1 MAIEIK
7 YELANHRSKD
17 VIFIYFEQNSELNQR
32 VRKLGGVKWSSSKKA
47 WYVQDSVFYREKF
60 KIISTKLIDENV
72 PQNVISINHIVLQK
86 QDSLLYR
93 EKFKTIPKAPVG
105 KEVLSNLQLV
115 NYNALQKYV
124 EVLQLKA
131 YSPKTISTYRNEFA
145 QLLFVLKN
153 KNADDLDAD
162 RLRDYFLY
170 CTNTLKLSEHTLH
183 SRINAVKFYYEQ
195 VLGREKFF
203 FDIPRPKKPFQL
215 PNVLAIS
222 QVELL
227 FSKLENL
234 KHKTMLFLAYS
245 AGLRVSEVVGLR
257 VKDIHSARMVINIK
271 GAKGK
276 KDRMVILSQGILE
289 LLRKYYT
296 SYKPKYWLFE
306 GQYKDE
312 PYSTRSLQMIFH
324 RAKREAKII
333 QDVTFHSLRHSYATH
348 LHERGTDIRLI
359 QELLG
364 HNDIKTT
371 LRYTHVSTR
380 RVENVISPFDNL
392 NIKD

>member
-7 YELANHRSKD
+7 YELANHQGKD
-17 VIFIYFEQNSELNQR
+17 VIFIHFERNLEMNQR
-32 VRKLGGVKWSSSKKA
+32 VKKLVGVKWSNSKKA
-47 WYVQDSVFYREKF
+47 WYVLDSAFYREKF
-60 KIISTKLIDENV
+60 RIL
-72 PQNVISINHIVLQK
+72 
-86 QDSLLYR
+86 
-93 EKFKTIPKAPVG
+93 PKPPIG
-105 KEVLSNLQLV
+105 KEVLSNIDVINQP
-115 NYNALQKYV
+115 ALLKFI
-124 EVLQLKA
+124 ETLQLKA
-131 YSPKTISTYRNEFA
+131 YSPSTITTYRNEFA
-145 QLLFVLKN
+145 QLLYILKS
-153 KNADDLDAD
+153 KNVDELDAN

-170 CTNTLKLSEHTLH
+170 CTNTLKLSENTLH
-183 SRINAVKFYYEQ
+183 SRINAVKFYYEK
-195 VLGREKFF
+195 VMGKEKIFF
-203 FDIPRPKKPFQL
+203 EIPRPKRPLQL

-222 QVELL
+222 QVEFL

-245 AGLRVSEVVGLR
+245 AGLRVSEVVNLR
-257 VKDIHSARMVINIK
+257 IKDIHSARMVINIK

-289 LLRKYYT
+289 LLRKYHVAYQ
-296 SYKPKYWLFE
+296 PKYWLFE
-306 GQYKDE
+306 GQHKEE
-312 PYSTRSLQMIFH
+312 PYSTRSLQQIFH
-324 RAKREAKII
+324 RAKTDARII

-380 RVENVISPFDNL
+380 TVENIVSPFDNL
-392 NIKD
+392 NLKDK

>member
-7 YELANHRSKD
+7 YELANHQGKD
-17 VIFIYFEQNSELNQR
+17 VIYIHFERNLEMNQR
-32 VRKLGGVKWSSSKKA
+32 VRKLVGVKWSNSKKA
-47 WYVQDSVFYREKF
+47 WYVLDSAFYREKF
-60 KIISTKLIDENV
+60 NLA
-72 PQNVISINHIVLQK
+72 
-86 QDSLLYR
+86 
-93 EKFKTIPKAPVG
+93 PKNPIG
-105 KEVLSNLQLV
+105 KEVLSNLQSI
-115 NYNALQKYV
+115 NQEALQKYV
-124 EVLQLKA
+124 ETLQLKA
-131 YSPKTISTYRNEFA
+131 YSPSTITTYRNEFA
-145 QLLFVLKN
+145 QLLYILKD
-153 KNADDLDAD
+153 KNVDELDAY

-170 CTNTLKLSEHTLH
+170 CANTLKLSEHTLH
-183 SRINAVKFYYEQ
+183 SRINAVKFYYEK
-195 VLGREKFF
+195 VLGRERMF
-203 FDIPRPKKPFQL
+203 FDIPRPKRPLQL

-245 AGLRVSEVVGLR
+245 AGLRVSEVVNLK

-289 LLRKYYT
+289 LLRKYYV

-306 GQYKDE
+306 GQYKEE
-312 PYSTRSLQMIFH
+312 PYSIRSLQQIFH
-324 RAKREAKII
+324 RAKNEAKII

-371 LRYTHVSTR
+371 LIYTHVSTR
-380 RVENVISPFDNL
+380 TVENIVSPFDNL
-392 NIKD
+392 NLNDK